1 MLMTGSAT
9 KDDRYATYE
18 DVCEIALPQKTKTYE
33 PVPNQKMIDT
43 VKQAALASLN
53 LPMLDEKYILSGK
66 DQVMIGMLRFVTE
79 VEDMPL
85 TVLLRNSYNKKAS
98 AAIASGPS
106 AQACSNLQIFSG
118 DICHIRKHTRNVWID
133 FLKYVNQVMGSS
145 KRRYDERIVTMNEWK
160 AASVSKNRGYELLG
174 LAAGYKL
181 LKPTMFTEA
190 MRHWEEPPEAFQNDR
205 NMWGWYN
212 ACTWAIGQ
220 KAPADKILTMSSD
233 ISDFTA
239 RRLDPR
245 FATFPENRG
254 VIDIPEAK

>member
-1 MLMTGSAT
+1 MTGSAT
-9 KDDRYATYE
+9 RDDRYATYE
-18 DVCEIALPQKTKTYE
+18 EVCEIALPQKTKSYE
-33 PVPNQKMIDT
+33 PVPNRKMVDT
-43 VKQAALASLN
+43 VKQAAITSLN
-53 LPMLDEKYILSGK
+53 LPLLDEKYILSGK
-66 DQVMIGMLRFVTE
+66 DQVMIGMLRFITE

-145 KRRYDERIVTMNEWK
+145 KQRYDERIITMNEWK
-160 AASVSKNRGYELLG
+160 AESVSKQQGFDLLG
-174 LAAGYKL
+174 RAFGHDL
-181 LKPTMFTEA
+181 LKPAMFTEA
-190 MRHWEEPPEAFQNDR
+190 FRHWKNPPEAFIADAN

-220 KAPADKILTMSSD
+220 KAPADKILKMSSD
-233 ISDFTA
+233 ISDFA
-239 RRLDPR
+239 ADPNM
-245 FATFPENRG
+245 FIN
-254 VIDIPEAK
+254 IPEAK